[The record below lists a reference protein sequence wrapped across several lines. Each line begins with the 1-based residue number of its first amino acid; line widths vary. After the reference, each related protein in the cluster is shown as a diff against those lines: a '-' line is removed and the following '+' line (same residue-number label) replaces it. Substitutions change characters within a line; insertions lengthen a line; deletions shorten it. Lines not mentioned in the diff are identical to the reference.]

1 MPLTAGDRLSTYPGG
16 RGAVLVAALLLCGA
30 ARPADSQVVVYQGD
44 SGPGVGTHVVLIA
57 GDHEYRSEEILPALG
72 RILARR
78 FGVTC
83 SVVFTLD
90 DEGFIE
96 PGSSNIVGLEAL
108 RTADLMILGL
118 RFQDFPDVEM
128 QHIVDYLDRAG
139 PVVGIRTSTHAFRIA
154 DGPFAK
160 YSWDYDGAEY
170 LRGFGR
176 QVLGETWVGHHGT
189 NHEQSTRI
197 TASPGQASHPIWRGV
212 GDVHVASGGY
222 QAYPMPDSVI
232 LATAQPLDGMGE
244 DARPAADKAPMPA
257 AWIRTHAAADGTR
270 GARLHDDARRLGG
283 LPQRGLPSHDDQRL
297 ALGARFGG
305 RDHGGSRRRPRRALS
320 PGRVQFRR
328 LPPRRASRRPR
339 RLGHADHGSEPANAG
354 GGAPQRGV
362 GLGTDR
368 PGWGIA
374 MTITGTIGIG
384 TSIGIG
390 INRGTTSGGAFARRL
405 AGPAVGLALLMA
417 AACGPAPTVFEPGD
431 HVVLIGNALA
441 DRMQHDGWLEAH
453 LQAELPDHQLVIRN
467 QGFAGDRVD
476 RRPRVE
482 GFPSPEDYLGLSQA
496 SLVLAMFGYNES
508 FDGDPAGFAAAL
520 ETWIAHTRAQNY
532 SGQGAAA
539 HRVVLAPR
547 PPGSRRPQPPGRP

>member
-257 AWIRTHAAADGTR
+257 AWIRTHAAADGTAGR
-270 GARLHDDARRLGG
+270 VFTTTHGASEDFLSEGFRRMMINGSLW
-283 LPQRGLPSHDDQRL
+283 
-297 ALGARFGG
+297 ALGLEDAIT
-305 RDHGGSRRRPRRALS
+305 
-320 PGRVQFRR
+320 
-328 LPPRRASRRPR
+328 
-339 RLGHADHGSEPANAG
+339 ADLDVDLVGPYHPA
-354 GGAPQRGV
+354 
-362 GLGTDR
+362 
-368 PGWGIA
+368 
-374 MTITGTIGIG
+374 
-384 TSIGIG
+384 
-390 INRGTTSGGAFARRL
+390 
-405 AGPAVGLALLMA
+405 
-417 AACGPAPTVFEPGD
+417 
-431 HVVLIGNALA
+431 
-441 DRMQHDGWLEAH
+441 
-453 LQAELPDHQLVIRN
+453 
-467 QGFAGDRVD
+467 GF
-476 RRPRVE
+476 
-482 GFPSPEDYLGLSQA
+482 
-496 SLVLAMFGYNES
+496 S
-508 FDGDPAGFAAAL
+508 FDGYRRGVRPADLAGWDTPIMDPSQPTQVGEPRSEAWDSAPIGLDGAL
-520 ETWIAHTRAQNY
+520 
-532 SGQGAAA
+532 
-539 HRVVLAPR
+539 P
-547 PPGSRRPQPPGRP
+547 